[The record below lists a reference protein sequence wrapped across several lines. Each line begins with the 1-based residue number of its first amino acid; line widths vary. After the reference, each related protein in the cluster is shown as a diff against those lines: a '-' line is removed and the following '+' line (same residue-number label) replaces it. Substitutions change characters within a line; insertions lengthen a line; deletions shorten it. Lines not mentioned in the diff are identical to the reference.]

1 MVIKK
6 KKFQARCINNK
17 YTTFGNHTGFRYV
30 DCTYSH
36 LVVGEWYD
44 FERTKYGFNILING
58 KPRSCTG
65 YTFSIPDGKYTPEC
79 YEFYK
84 FFSTIEE
91 QRDMK
96 LKSMGI

>member
-6 KKFQARCINNK
+6 RNFQARCINNK
-17 YTTFGNHTGFRYV
+17 YTDFGNHTGFKYV
-30 DCTYSH
+30 ERTFKH

-44 FERTKYGFNILING
+44 FKRNKYGLELIING
-58 KPRSCTG
+58 KHQSCTG
-65 YTFSIPDGKYTPEC
+65 HSFSIPDNKYTPEC
-79 YEFYK
+79 YDFYK